1 MTINQNLE
9 SALDVVHK
17 FLSDH
22 NLKRSAEMVKRES
35 KSIANYTIQKERYQN
50 LIRTVGK
57 VIKPDERLA
66 DESKPPAK
74 KPTEAPRKKRATIKP
89 MSGYEVENIME
100 NFMNKLF
107 MSPNLLEDEK
117 LNFKIEKIFENK
129 LFQKV
134 VEEANVLEDA
144 GDLSMDSA
152 KRRRRQNQEDSHIAD
167 NNNILG
173 NILDEKSEELIPY
186 LQSPL
191 KSSQPSESKQTH
203 PTIKGMKRTESVGM
217 LLGNHAS
224 LEGKKYDG
232 MLPRGPI
239 GNINL
244 NNESENILIDGGD
257 EVGDL
262 GPSQSG
268 DFMEVDEVL
277 LGGNYGKRSE
287 GWEGAGRGGSGV
299 GVGGKK
305 DEKMEKFLREDI
317 EKISDIGSQK
327 ANDDSQFLQ
336 QSTSFFTLI
345 EDNKDVDDQYDNDD
359 DPGFELFEVEEQDFD
374 KVCRHLAAEYDYPN
388 KVVKKSTRDKKTPK
402 DGQSK
407 RDYNGKDGSGSKN
420 GSNSETNYYDDEK
433 DLPKEKGY
441 IYLPPHLK
449 HPNTGD
455 EFYPKEFERTIYDCF
470 SLKIIYDRERTG
482 FEETK
487 DFPIVIGSIVAGRYQ
502 VQEYLGSAAFSK
514 AIQCVDLTNR
524 KHYCMKIIENNKDYF
539 DQSIDEIKLLK
550 YITCNGN
557 VDDKN
562 VLKIY
567 DYFYHKEHLF
577 IVTEL

>member
-1 MTINQNLE
+1 
-9 SALDVVHK
+9 
-17 FLSDH
+17 
-22 NLKRSAEMVKRES
+22 
-35 KSIANYTIQKERYQN
+35 
-50 LIRTVGK
+50 
-57 VIKPDERLA
+57 
-66 DESKPPAK
+66 
-74 KPTEAPRKKRATIKP
+74 
-89 MSGYEVENIME
+89 
-100 NFMNKLF
+100 
-107 MSPNLLEDEK
+107 
-117 LNFKIEKIFENK
+117 
-129 LFQKV
+129 
-134 VEEANVLEDA
+134 
-144 GDLSMDSA
+144 
-152 KRRRRQNQEDSHIAD
+152 
-167 NNNILG
+167 
-173 NILDEKSEELIPY
+173 
-186 LQSPL
+186 
-191 KSSQPSESKQTH
+191 
-203 PTIKGMKRTESVGM
+203 M
-217 LLGNHAS
+217 LLGHQNF
-224 LEGKKYDG
+224 EGKKNYDG
-232 MLPRGPI
+232 VIRGPI
-239 GNINL
+239 GNLNL
-244 NNESENILIDGGD
+244 NNESENILISGGD
-257 EVGDL
+257 GDT
-262 GPSQSG
+262 GGMYPSQSG
-268 DFMEVDEVL
+268 DFMEGDGEEVIFPKGESENKRKA
-277 LGGNYGKRSE
+277 LGE
-287 GWEGAGRGGSGV
+287 GER
-299 GVGGKK
+299 
-305 DEKMEKFLREDI
+305 KMEKFLSQEI
-317 EKISDIGSQK
+317 EKISDIGSQRGEG
-327 ANDDSQFLQ
+327 DSQFLQ

-345 EDNKDVDDQYDNDD
+345 EDNKDVEDQYDNDD

-550 YITCNGN
+550 YISCNGN

-577 IVTEL
+577 IVTELLKDNLYEYYR